1 MIKLNDEDFFGKPL
15 FIGELTLFEAVQ
27 QTYDTNADSA
37 ISAQAA
43 TRRFTA

>member
-1 MIKLNDEDFFGKPL
+1 MIKLNDEDFLGKLL

-27 QTYDTNADSA
+27 QTYDTFADSA

-43 TRRFTA
+43 VG